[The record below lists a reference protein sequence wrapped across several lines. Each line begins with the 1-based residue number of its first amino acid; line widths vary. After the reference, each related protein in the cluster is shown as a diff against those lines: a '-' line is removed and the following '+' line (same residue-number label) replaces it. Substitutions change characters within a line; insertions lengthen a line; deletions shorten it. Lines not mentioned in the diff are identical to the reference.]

1 MIKMISFA
9 STQGSAALFGGMVG
23 RDSIFSRLVDRVL
36 VWQQRATMR
45 ARLAEQEAHRLADM
59 GLAPAK
65 ALAEAGKPFWRA

>member
-1 MIKMISFA
+1 MTKMISFA
-9 STQGSAALFGGMVG
+9 STQGSAALFGGLVG
-23 RDSIFSRLVDRVL
+23 RDSIFVRLVDHVL

-45 ARLAEQEAHRLADM
+45 ARLAELDRHSLADM